1 MKESGL
7 LEGMVVL
14 DLSRVLAGPYCGMIL
29 ADMGATVIKIENP
42 DGGDDSRRLGPFAGE
57 GSYYYVNYNRSKLGC
72 TLNLRD
78 PEAKEMFKEM
88 VKKADVVIENYRPG
102 TMEKLGL
109 GYDVLKEV
117 NPGIIYGSVS
127 AFGHTGP
134 YSKRAGYDIVAQAS
148 AGLMSATGWP
158 GGSPTRTGTPIGDVL
173 SGLNLAIGILAAMVN
188 KQRTGLGEKVDIALA
203 DSVASAMTNA
213 NMIYQATG
221 QLPTRNGNRDP
232 AAYPYDSFPASD
244 GDVIIAVAN
253 DKLFA
258 ILCNV
263 MGQPQWITD
272 PRFAEN
278 KGRVEHYEL
287 LREMVGSWTRQYT
300 VDELDRMLNE
310 AGCPATPVNTVDR
323 VMADPQIAGTREMF
337 PAVEQPGMGRVE
349 ITATAQKL
357 TRTKA
362 YPRKAAP
369 DLGEDNAAVFGR
381 LLGLDEEKLSQL
393 KEKGVI

>member
-1 MKESGL
+1 MEEKGL
-7 LEGMVVL
+7 LEGVVVL
-14 DLSRVLAGPYCGMIL
+14 DLSRVLAGPYCGMLL
-29 ADMGATVIKIENP
+29 ADMGATVIKVENP
-42 DGGDDSRRLGPFAGE
+42 DGGDDSRRLWPFVGE
-57 GSYYYVNYNRSKLGC
+57 GSVYYTNYNRSKLGC

-78 PEAKEMFKEM
+78 PEAKEIFKEM
-88 VKKADVVIENYRPG
+88 VKKADIVIENYRPG

-134 YSKRAGYDIVAQAS
+134 YSKRAGYDIVAQAA
-148 AGLMSATGWP
+148 AGLMSVTGWP

-173 SGLNLAIGILAAMVN
+173 SGLNLTVGILAAMVN

-203 DSVASAMTNA
+203 DAVASAMTNA

-221 QLPTRNGNRDP
+221 VLPSRNGNRDP

-244 GDVIIAVAN
+244 GDVIIAIAN
-253 DKLFA
+253 DKLYA
-258 ILCNV
+258 ILCEV
-263 MGQPQWITD
+263 MERPDLITD

-278 KGRVEHYEL
+278 KDRVEYYED
-287 LREMVGSWTRQYT
+287 LREIVSAWSRQHT
-300 VDELDRMLNE
+300 VDELDRMLNG
-310 AGCPATPVNTVDR
+310 AGCPATPVNTIDR
-323 VMADPQIAGTREMF
+323 VMADPQIAEDRGMF
-337 PAVEQPGMGRVE
+337 PVIDQPGMGAIP

-357 TRTKA
+357 SRTKA

-369 DLGEDNAAVFGR
+369 GLGEDNAAVFGE
-381 LLGLDEEKLSQL
+381 LLGFDEAKLAGL
-393 KEKGVI
+393 KEKGII